1 MPLVVLTGQPASGK
15 STVAARLRA
24 LLEPACT
31 VVDEPSLHLER
42 NAAYAGAPPAHPL
55 DVCCVC
61 VCVCVCVSNAALSR
75 ALEWE
80 GRGCLPDGVP
90 SRGTRDSLRQ
100 NTTAAAGSILALCLS
115 PA

>member
-15 STVAARLRA
+15 STVAARVRA
-24 LLEPACT
+24 LLEPACI

-42 NAAYAGAPPAHPL
+42 NAAYAGAPPAHYL

-61 VCVCVCVSNAALSR
+61 VCFCVSNAALSR

-80 GRGCLPDGVP
+80 GRGCLLGGLP
-90 SRGTRDSLRQ
+90 SRGKRVSLRQ